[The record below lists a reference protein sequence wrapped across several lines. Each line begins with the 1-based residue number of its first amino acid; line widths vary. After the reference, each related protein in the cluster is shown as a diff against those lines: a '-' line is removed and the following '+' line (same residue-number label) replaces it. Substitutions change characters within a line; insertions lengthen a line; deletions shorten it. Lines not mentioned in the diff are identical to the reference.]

1 MTELDKKYLK
11 WIGYND
17 YEIETYEGESYKETN
32 QYDAYMAGYA
42 QGETDEKFRTKPI
55 IIKDKWH
62 FPDKGDYP
70 EDVKLSE
77 FETYNPLVLVFMY
90 KYDDNGKAAK
100 VYALDRWEKEPFNRW
115 QNNRKDKIVAWQYL
129 PEPPLKKE

>member
-55 IIKDKWH
+55 VIKEKWH
-62 FPDKGDYP
+62 KGELPKVTDKNRGTLYLAWTIYGRAGSPCIVTPLKEKYMNLWTGAIVDK
-70 EDVKLSE
+70 EDVVS
-77 FETYNPLVLVFMY
+77 
-90 KYDDNGKAAK
+90 
-100 VYALDRWEKEPFNRW
+100 WKE
-115 QNNRKDKIVAWQYL
+115 IEL
-129 PEPPLKKE
+129 PTE

>member
-42 QGETDEKFRTKPI
+42 QGEADEKFRTKPI
-55 IIKDKWH
+55 VIKDKWH
-62 FPDKGDYP
+62 M
-70 EDVKLSE
+70 
-77 FETYNPLVLVFMY
+77 T
-90 KYDDNGKAAK
+90 
-100 VYALDRWEKEPFNRW
+100 EKEDLPEITDKNRTVLYLAW
-115 QNNRKDKIVAWQYL
+115 TSYGVGGSPAIIRPLKKKYMNLWTGAILDKKDIVAWKECEL
-129 PEPPLKKE
+129 PYF